1 MKKYILGS
9 MKYDNNHDVDV
20 LSLFSSIPIFQCVAI
35 LIMQK

>member
-20 LSLFSSIPIFQCVAI
+20 LSLFLVLRLFSV
-35 LIMQK
+35 